1 MKIQKFVNE
10 LQKDKYCG
18 DKLLLLL
25 QYQPDIRWP
34 ITSPSSGSKMGW
46 ILPESDSNF
55 KKGQI
60 WIHIKKIRTGIL
72 SKHRQINQS
81 FVYGS
86 KTTLQFKIRFFSI
99 FIGHCNWFF

>member
-1 MKIQKFVNE
+1 MINMKIQKFVNE
-10 LQKDKYCG
+10 FKKDKYCG

-55 KKGQI
+55 KK
-60 WIHIKKIRTGIL
+60 RPD
-72 SKHRQINQS
+72 SDS
-81 FVYGS
+81 FLKNGPGS
-86 KTTLQFKIRFFSI
+86 GLN
-99 FIGHCNWFF
+99 IGK